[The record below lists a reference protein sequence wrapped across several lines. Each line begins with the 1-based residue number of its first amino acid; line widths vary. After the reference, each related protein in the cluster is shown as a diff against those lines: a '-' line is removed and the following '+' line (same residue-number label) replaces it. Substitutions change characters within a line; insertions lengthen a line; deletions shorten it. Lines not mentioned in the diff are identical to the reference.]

1 MAHVN
6 HCRWMAL
13 DDEGG
18 NIVGVG
24 NRFFLAAPFFLAL
37 VFCNVSIDTLAGV
50 PGLVE
55 KGPYHRSFV
64 IGIYS
69 FALLNCVVCYSKV
82 GPVIRRG
89 GIYYAFFM
97 LFVVSTALSGTT
109 DGMAR
114 AFLYFVG
121 AYVVCLTAVAAYR
134 DDFPSFVSALSIF
147 GAVFVLLNLMFV
159 HYFPDRAI
167 DDNLNRWI
175 GMTSASNGLGV
186 TAMIAVWASVMRLLS
201 GPRLTVKLL
210 NVIVISG
217 AFVCLHGAD
226 SKMATVIS
234 GALVAAVPV
243 FKWLTISWRVSP
255 VNATLICMGV
265 TLPFIILHYVVNVD
279 ISLSQMFFSAIG
291 RDSTFTGRTSIWV
304 AGLEIVAANPVW
316 GVGFQETVVHK
327 GVEIGHFHNGY
338 LDLAVRGGVVGLSL
352 LLMVVVLAII
362 RTLRIYR
369 HDSYLGLG
377 LLSLLMMILI
387 HNLTEGSF
395 GKGLTTIWLLFTFV
409 HLIAASSGCASL
421 KQDPF
426 VHEED
431 MIVSDLQRIA

>member
-1 MAHVN
+1 MTYEN
-6 HCRWMAL
+6 RCWSIAL
-13 DDEGG
+13 DEEGDDV
-18 NIVGVG
+18 VGG
-24 NRFFLAAPFFLAL
+24 GHRLFLAAPFFLAL
-37 VFCNVSIDTLAGV
+37 VFCNVSIDTLTGV
-50 PGLVE
+50 QGLTE

-69 FALLNCVVCYSKV
+69 FALLNCVVYYSKV
-82 GPVIRRG
+82 GPIIRGG
-89 GIYYAFFM
+89 GIYYTFFL
-97 LFVVSTALSGTT
+97 LFIVSTVTSGNM
-109 DGMAR
+109 DGMGR

-121 AYVVCLTAVAAYR
+121 AYVVCLSAVAAYR

-147 GAVFVLLNLMFV
+147 GAVGVFSNLIFV

-167 DDNLNRWI
+167 DPNLNRWI

-201 GPRLTVKLL
+201 ESRLTVKLL
-210 NVIVISG
+210 NLIVISG

-234 GALVAAVPV
+234 GALVAAIPV
-243 FKWLTISWRVSP
+243 FKWLTMSWRVSP

-265 TLPFIILHYVVNVD
+265 TLPFIVLHYVINAD
-279 ISLSQMFFSAIG
+279 ISFVQLFFSTIG
-291 RDSTFTGRTSIWV
+291 RDSTFTGRTSIW
-304 AGLEIVAANPVW
+304 ATGFQIVAANPIW

-352 LLMVVVLAII
+352 LLMVLVLAII

-377 LLSLLMMILI
+377 LLSLLIMIII
-387 HNLTEGSF
+387 HNLTEGTF
-395 GKGLTTIWLLFTFV
+395 GKSLTTIWLLFTFV
-409 HLIAASSGCASL
+409 HLVAASSARTL
-421 KQDPF
+421 RL
-426 VHEED
+426 
-431 MIVSDLQRIA
+431 IR